1 MTNLYKCKIKLY
13 QAQNPPEGNESYLW
27 IEMGQDLK
35 TWEEVK
41 VTSKK
46 TIQDNSRYDKSQSFA
61 IEIID
66 SRIDLKESE

>member
-13 QAQNPPEGNESYLW
+13 QAQDLQEGNESYLW
-27 IEMGQDLK
+27 IETGQDLK

-41 VTSKK
+41 VTLKK
-46 TIQDNSRYDKSQSFA
+46 TIQDKSRYDKSQPLA

-66 SRIDLKESE
+66 SRIDLKEPE

>member
-13 QAQNPPEGNESYLW
+13 QAQNPQEGNESYLW
-27 IEMGQDLK
+27 IESGQDLK

-41 VTSKK
+41 VTLKK
-46 TIQDNSRYDKSQSFA
+46 TIQDNSRYDKSQPLA

-66 SRIDLKESE
+66 SRIDLKEPE